1 MVINIKKKKIGGK
14 FFAPPSKSV
23 AHRALI
29 CACLREKKTK
39 IKCSEIS
46 EDIKATIGCLRS
58 LGYVIT
64 LDGEYIIVDKRR
76 KEVKSPILDCKES
89 GSSFRFMLPLVA
101 ALGCGATFVG
111 EGRLGKRP
119 MKELFDELENHGV
132 TITHSKESV
141 LPCVV
146 SGKCENS
153 NFSICGNVSS
163 QYITGLVLSLPIMKK
178 GEVEI
183 VGKIESKPY
192 IDITLSVMR
201 EFGFS
206 VIDEYGKLV
215 YNGYN
220 DLDFEEY
227 SVEGDFSNAAF
238 FVVGGLIGA
247 KDRLEIFGLS
257 RETKQGD
264 KAIIDIMTRFGGN
277 IVEDEGIITIFT
289 SQLQGAAVDV
299 SDTPDLA
306 PIIAVAGAAA
316 KGETVI
322 RGCAR
327 LREKESDRIES
338 TVSLINGLGGNA
350 RVNGDSIIIQGNGKL
365 RGGKVSS
372 FGDHRIAMS
381 AAIASLICEDEVI
394 IDGAEAINKSF
405 PRFFEIFDSLN

>member
-1 MVINIKKKKIGGK
+1 
-14 FFAPPSKSV
+14 
-23 AHRALI
+23 
-29 CACLREKKTK
+29 
-39 IKCSEIS
+39 
-46 EDIKATIGCLRS
+46 
-58 LGYVIT
+58 
-64 LDGEYIIVDKRR
+64 
-76 KEVKSPILDCKES
+76 
-89 GSSFRFMLPLVA
+89 
-101 ALGCGATFVG
+101 
-111 EGRLGKRP
+111 

-247 KDRLEIFGLS
+247 KDGLEIFGLS

-264 KAIIDIMTRFGGN
+264 KAIIDIMTRFGGRIDEVGN
-277 IVEDEGIITIFT
+277 SLIVY
-289 SQLQGAAVDV
+289 SSSLQGTTVDV